1 MRPVCVS
8 KFSFAVVYN
17 IDYQICT
24 QRTETHRESV
34 KQHEWEA
41 TTKKKVRRTVLMA
54 STLKARRQRI
64 GLQKAIPREGP
75 PRATADGGC
84 CAALAEVGLRSA
96 GCLGSS
102 ARRAAHPRRRRPL
115 RHRARGRR
123 ATSLLHAH
131 LHRGYRSERYE
142 RAHAGRRA
150 RGALCACVSCACVRV
165 LCVGA
170 CVRACAG
177 DTHACAG
184 DTHAC
189 TLASCVCIWRFTH
202 THPPGDRL

>member
-1 MRPVCVS
+1 M
-8 KFSFAVVYN
+8 
-17 IDYQICT
+17 D
-24 QRTETHRESV
+24 RES
-34 KQHEWEA
+34 EWEA
-41 TTKKKVRRTVLMA
+41 TTKKKVRRMVLMA

-64 GLQKAIPREGP
+64 GLQSHWRRP

-170 CVRACAG
+170 CVRVPG
-177 DTHACAG
+177 IHTLVLGIH
-184 DTHAC
+184 
-189 TLASCVCIWRFTH
+189 TLAPSRPACVFGVSHTH
-202 THPPGDRL
+202 THLVTVSDRF